1 MNGPIFSLERS
12 KGTTHRNL
20 GVLLP
25 FLLRSAQ
32 ILGSHRVTIHDPS
45 DASHVHGFRFAPDND
60 RPRIQKPRNNLFQA
74 SIIRCY
80 IPKREK
86 I

>member
-1 MNGPIFSLERS
+1 MQDIKKKKKRKSERYVAMNGPIFSLERS

-32 ILGSHRVTIHDPS
+32 ILGSHRVTIHDPR
-45 DASHVHGFRFAPDND
+45 DASRVHGVELPVRAG
-60 RPRIQKPRNNLFQA
+60 
-74 SIIRCY
+74 
-80 IPKREK
+80 
-86 I
+86 